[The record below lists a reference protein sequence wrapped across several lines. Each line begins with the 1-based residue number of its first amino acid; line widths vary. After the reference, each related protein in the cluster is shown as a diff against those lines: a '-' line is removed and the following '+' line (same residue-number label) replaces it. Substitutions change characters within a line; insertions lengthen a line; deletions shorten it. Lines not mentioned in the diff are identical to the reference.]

1 MDCNPVKQIK
11 KLFTEMFNDHYR
23 KMCEMYNGLEKSISE
38 MVDANNKLTN
48 QKLEKLSAEIRSN
61 SDSVKLL
68 LQKTKDLEESL
79 TVNQDLIDVR
89 IKSINEEMKE
99 IKKIVDNNRAEMK
112 EQLRIQEDRSR
123 RNNFRFD
130 GIPETENE
138 WEETETKLRKFLYDE
153 LDITEELYIERAHR
167 VARNQSSKEASNDLA
182 KPRTIIAK
190 LLDYKEKEE
199 IMKREFKLKDTGFY
213 IRGLFKSNK

>member
-1 MDCNPVKQIK
+1 MDSNSAKRIK

-23 KMCEMYNGLEKSISE
+23 KMCDMYNGLEKSISE
-38 MVDANNKLTN
+38 MIEANNKLIN
-48 QKLEKLSAEIRSN
+48 QKLEKLSADIRSS
-61 SDSVKLL
+61 SDSVNLL
-68 LQKTKDLEESL
+68 SEKTRDLEESL

-89 IKSINEEMKE
+89 IKSVNEEMKE
-99 IKKIVDNNRAEMK
+99 IKKCVDKNKVELT

-123 RNNFRFD
+123 RNSVRFD

-138 WEETETKLRKFLYDE
+138 TWEEIETKLGKFLFDE
-153 LDITEELYIERAHR
+153 LDITEELYIEPAHR
-167 VARNQSSKEASNDLA
+167 VARNQSSNEASNDLA

-199 IMKREFKLKDTGFY
+199 TMK
-213 IRGLFKSNK
+213 